1 MSRGAGIRGDLS
13 KAKGEHEMSA
23 SVNKCIL
30 LGNVGA
36 DPVVR
41 LAPIQATIAS
51 SDRKR
56 LLTPQPPRD
65 GAVNPL
71 ITAN

>member
-1 MSRGAGIRGDLS
+1 
-13 KAKGEHEMSA
+13 MSA